1 MKKQILTDN
10 ETKNFLMKVFKCSRM
25 AVWRALNFERDT
37 DQARRIRMLAL
48 QRGGKLTEGYIPN
61 CETTYETAESTMTQ
75 RFGKRVKIIAD
86 RKSGEV
92 TVWVDGEKYGE
103 SYHGLS
109 IPEYMQL
116 QNEIEQMAKAL

>member
-37 DQARRIRMLAL
+37 DQARRIRTLAL
-48 QRGGKLTEGYIPN
+48 QRGGKLTEGYIPD
-61 CETTYETAESTMTQ
+61 CETSYETADKTMTQ

-86 RKSGEV
+86 RKTGEV

-103 SYHGLS
+103 SYRDLS
-109 IPEYMQL
+109 IPDYMQL